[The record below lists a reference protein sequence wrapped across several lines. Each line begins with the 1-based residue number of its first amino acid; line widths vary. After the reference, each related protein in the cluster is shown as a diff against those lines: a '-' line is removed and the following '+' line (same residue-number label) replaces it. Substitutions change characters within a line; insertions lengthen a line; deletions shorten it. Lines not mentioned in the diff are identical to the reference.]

1 MEATETPASTPRA
14 TWIVLGVLALAL
26 LVFTKDGVGSWADAS
41 RLATIES
48 LAQRGTLAIDDSVYF
63 WQGDRVRFDGRYYS
77 HQPPM
82 LAILGAGPYW
92 LVERAFGLSIDDGLN
107 YRLLTWLLVGLPVLL
122 GLWALGRLL
131 LEFGLSTP
139 WTAALVALAGCGT
152 LLLPYALVLNQ
163 HAPAAGL
170 VLLALLAARRGW
182 PALAGGLAALATC
195 IDLTGVFFLGALAL
209 PVWVGARWMG
219 LLRYALGALPPLALH
234 FSVNHAVAGDFMPFG
249 LHVEAFRYPL
259 STFLLQSLTG
269 AAGGDG
275 AFWDYARVALVGE
288 SGLFAYHPWLLLAV
302 LAGLLLLRPRLPNTP
317 NGAVLVAVGAA
328 SLGVVL
334 YYLTQSRN
342 LGGSSFGMRWFA
354 VFAPAL
360 ALFPGAWIAAREA
373 YGRPWRPV
381 PLAWWLLAPLV
392 LVSVAGAALGA
403 INPWAKFSWRHET
416 SPLGVTG
423 AEEAPPTRL
432 EHWRRE
438 LKRIRYTRPVNAESY
453 EANYLTLLD
462 QHRRFYL
469 QPTPQLDA
477 EARRE
482 FVGRGL
488 TPLLEVAAVL
498 DEERSTSEV
507 RPIAHFWIGK
517 FHAAMGNNIA
527 ARASYERV
535 LQLRPGY
542 PAAQAALLALGSVSD
557 APR

>member
-1 MEATETPASTPRA
+1 MEAADTGNRTARA
-14 TWIVLGVLALAL
+14 TWLVLGLVALAL
-26 LVFTKDGVGSWADAS
+26 VVFTKSGAGSWADAS

-48 LAQRGTLAIDDSVYF
+48 LAERGTLAIDDSVYF

-82 LAILGAGPYW
+82 LAILGAGPYR
-92 LVERAFGLSIDDGLN
+92 LLHTATGLSIDDAAT

-131 LEFGLSTP
+131 GDFGVSP
-139 WTAALVALAGCGT
+139 QWTAALVALAAVGT
-152 LLLPYALVLNQ
+152 LLFPYALVLNQ

-170 VLLALLAARRGW
+170 VLAALLAARRGW
-182 PALAGGLAALATC
+182 PALAGALAALATC
-195 IDLTGVFFLGALAL
+195 IDLTAVFFLVAVAL
-209 PVWVGARWMG
+209 PVWASAGPVGI
-219 LLRYALGALPPLALH
+219 LRYGLGALPPLALH
-234 FSVNHAVAGDFMPFG
+234 FSINHAIAGDFLPFG

-269 AAGGDG
+269 AAGRDG
-275 AFWDYARVALVGE
+275 AFFEYARVALVGE

-302 LAGLLLLRPRLPNTP
+302 LAGVVLLRPRLPRTANA
-317 NGAVLVAVGAA
+317 AVLVAVGAA

-334 YYLTQSRN
+334 YYLTSSRN

-360 ALFPGAWIAAREA
+360 ALFPGAWIAARERG
-373 YGRPWRPV
+373 GRPWTPM
-381 PLAWWLLAPLV
+381 PLAWWLAVPLV
-392 LVSVAGAALGA
+392 VVSVAGAALGA

-416 SPLGVTG
+416 SPRGITG
-423 AEEAPPTRL
+423 LEEAPPSRI
-432 EHWRRE
+432 EHLRRE
-438 LKRIRYTRPVNAESY
+438 WKRIRYTGPIDAESY

-469 QPTPQLDA
+469 QPAPQLDA
-477 EARRE
+477 EARAE

-488 TPLLEVAAVL
+488 KPLLEVAAVL

-517 FHAAMGNNIA
+517 FHAAMGNTIA

-542 PAAQAALLALGSVSD
+542 PAAQTALLALGADSD
-557 APR
+557 SPR